1 MKHGYAS
8 YMRHFNIFTMSFAD
22 VRDLNYLTSYILHLT
37 SFPRGR
43 DDETRR

>member
-22 VRDLNYLTSYILHLT
+22 VGDIAVIE
-37 SFPRGR
+37 G
-43 DDETRR
+43 

>member
-22 VRDLNYLTSYILHLT
+22 VGDFFYLRDRKISYEHGH
-37 SFPRGR
+37 R
-43 DDETRR
+43 